1 MFEFQTIL
9 QRFIVGF
16 TAVVLAVPPVF
27 AVQDRTLQ
35 QGVTVV
41 HKAAEQ
47 RVDVMVDGK
56 PVTSFLY
63 LEKTRKPVLFPLRTA
78 KGTIITCG
86 WLCCSNWF

>member
-27 AVQDRTLQ
+27 AVQSRTLQ